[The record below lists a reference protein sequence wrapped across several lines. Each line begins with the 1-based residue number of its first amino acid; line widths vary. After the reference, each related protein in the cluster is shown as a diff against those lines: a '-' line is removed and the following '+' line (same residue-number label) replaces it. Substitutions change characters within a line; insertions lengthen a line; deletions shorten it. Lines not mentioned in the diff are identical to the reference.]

1 MKYYIG
7 LITAF
12 LFVGCIKEGSTSYRA
27 TIINPTMHTIEC
39 RPYYAGAVPPANVF
53 KIGANDTLEIA
64 LGSDRGI
71 VGRAGFNPK
80 YFAGADSVLVVYD
93 NLYSIIHYGNTPAV
107 LNPRH
112 YLYSSLRNIANQ
124 LSYEYTFTDHSKWFR
139 SSNYKYIFTE
149 QDYLDA
155 K

>member
-12 LFVGCIKEGSTSYRA
+12 LFAGCIKEGSTSYRA
-27 TIINPTMHTIEC
+27 VMINPTMHTIEF
-39 RPYYAGAVPPANVF
+39 RPYYGGVVPPANVF

-64 LGSDRGI
+64 LGSFRGI
-71 VGRAGFNPK
+71 VGQGGFISK
-80 YFAGADSVLVVYD
+80 YFAGTDSVLVVYD
-93 NLYSIIHYGNTPAV
+93 NLYSIVHYVYTPVA

-112 YLYSSLRNIANQ
+112 YLYSSLRNIGN
-124 LSYEYTFTDHSKWFR
+124 LKSYEYTFKDHYKGFR

>member
-12 LFVGCIKEGSTSYRA
+12 LFAGCIKEGSTSYRA
-27 TIINPTMHTIEC
+27 VMINPTMHTIEF
-39 RPYYAGAVPPANVF
+39 RPYYGGVVPPANVF

-64 LGSDRGI
+64 LGSFRGI
-71 VGRAGFNPK
+71 VGQGGFISK
-80 YFAGADSVLVVYD
+80 YFAGTDSVLVVYD
-93 NLYSIIHYGNTPAV
+93 NLYSIVHYVYTPVA

-112 YLYSSLRNIANQ
+112 YLYSSLRNIGNQ

-139 SSNYKYIFTE
+139 SSNY
-149 QDYLDA
+149 
-155 K
+155 

>member
-39 RPYYAGAVPPANVF
+39 RPYYAGIVPPASVF
-53 KIGANDTLEIA
+53 RIGANDTFELA

-71 VGRAGFNPK
+71 VGRAGWTSK
-80 YFAGADSVLVVYD
+80 YMSGADSVLVVYD

-112 YLYSSLRNIANQ
+112 YLFSSLRNIGNPK
-124 LSYEYTFTDHSKWFR
+124 SYEYTFTDHSKWFR